1 MICKAQIILDTPHRC
16 TVRLSHPD
24 NPEAYVDFDLT
35 VTSDSIREGN
45 VSPLTALAFFRVIL
59 KETEDEAASR
69 RHTL

>member
-35 VTSDSIREGN
+35 ITPDGIRDGN
-45 VSPLTALAFFRVIL
+45 VSPLTALSFYRVLL
-59 KETEDEAASR
+59 KETEDEASSGG
-69 RHTL
+69 HTF